1 MRPDDQRDDADVA
14 VAMETGELPPITRD
28 PSKPLKRPRFRPVRL
43 TLKVGAFA
51 LVVYIFVLPLIPGFR
66 DAAHELTRVDPFFL
80 VLGLALQIASWYT
93 YSLLTR
99 SALGDGRGHISRL
112 RMFRI
117 QMSTKALSN
126 IVPGGSA
133 ASSALGYRLMTL
145 SGATGPDAGFALAT
159 AGLASAVVLNLLFWT
174 ALLVSIPFRG
184 VNPLYV
190 TAALAGLGIMI
201 VVAAIVVGLQHGQ
214 GRAEKFLRW
223 LGRKLHFDGDT
234 ATSAL
239 RQIGQRLEE
248 LIADRSLLK
257 RVALW
262 ASLNW
267 LLDAASLW
275 VFVWAFGGALDIDA
289 LLIAFGLANIF
300 AVIPITPGG
309 LGIVEGV
316 YIPTLIGFGL
326 TRQEAT
332 LGVASYRLAQFW
344 FPILLGG
351 ILYASLRLGPWS
363 ISRRDRLD
371 RLRDI
376 ARRETAESE
385 RRLEFAMRQ
394 WERKRPGE
402 PLPIDEKG
410 HIVLPFDVDPELV
423 AALDALPEGMYERA
437 AATGRRRRSV
447 LAGRRRGEGV
457 GAPAGPVASAPMTA
471 YDRPFGRHL
480 EDFVVGDV
488 YRHWP
493 GKTIT
498 EYDDHLFCM
507 ITMNHHPLH
516 TNVWFGEQSVQGRNV
531 VVGNLVYSLV
541 LGMSVPDVSGAAIA
555 NLEVETLQH
564 KFPTFHGDTI
574 HAETRVLDVKESSSK
589 PDRGIVTVESKGFNQ
604 DGQEVCYFRR
614 RVMVWKRDAAP
625 DRTRPY
631 DVDHAWD

>member
-1 MRPDDQRDDADVA
+1 M
-14 VAMETGELPPITRD
+14 
-28 PSKPLKRPRFRPVRL
+28 
-43 TLKVGAFA
+43 
-51 LVVYIFVLPLIPGFR
+51 
-66 DAAHELTRVDPFFL
+66 
-80 VLGLALQIASWYT
+80 LGLALQIAAWFT

-99 SALGDGRGHISRL
+99 SALGDGRTTCRAL

-133 ASSALGYRLMTL
+133 ASSALGYRLITL

-159 AGLASAVVLNLLFWT
+159 AGLASAVVLNLIFWT

-190 TAALAGLGIMI
+190 TAALAGLGIML
-201 VVAAIVVGLQHGQ
+201 VVALIVVGLQHGQ
-214 GRAEKFLRW
+214 GRAERFLRW

-234 ATSAL
+234 ATNAL

-262 ASLNW
+262 ATLNW

-275 VFVWAFGGALDIDA
+275 VFVWAFGGTLDIDA
-289 LLIAFGLANIF
+289 LLVAFGLANIF

-316 YIPTLIGFGL
+316 YIPTLVGFGL

-332 LGVASYRLAQFW
+332 LGVASYRIAQFW

-351 ILYASLRLGPWS
+351 ILYATLRVGPWS

-385 RRLEFAMRQ
+385 RRIEFAMRQ

-402 PLPIDEKG
+402 PLPLDDEG
-410 HIVLPFDVDPELV
+410 HPLLPFDVDPEAV
-423 AALDALPEGMYERA
+423 EALDPLARR
-437 AATGRRRRSV
+437 GRR
-447 LAGRRRGEGV
+447 
-457 GAPAGPVASAPMTA
+457 
-471 YDRPFGRHL
+471 
-480 EDFVVGDV
+480 
-488 YRHWP
+488 
-493 GKTIT
+493 
-498 EYDDHLFCM
+498 
-507 ITMNHHPLH
+507 
-516 TNVWFGEQSVQGRNV
+516 
-531 VVGNLVYSLV
+531 
-541 LGMSVPDVSGAAIA
+541 AIA
-555 NLEVETLQH
+555 HRATS
-564 KFPTFHGDTI
+564 TT
-574 HAETRVLDVKESSSK
+574 AR
-589 PDRGIVTVESKGFNQ
+589 
-604 DGQEVCYFRR
+604 
-614 RVMVWKRDAAP
+614 
-625 DRTRPY
+625 RTRPRQKGAGAGATSSVRPH
-631 DVDHAWD
+631 DGARPALRPPPRGLRGR

>member
-1 MRPDDQRDDADVA
+1 VAVRPDDQRDADAA
-14 VAMETGELPPITRD
+14 VTLETGELPPITRD

-43 TLKVGAFA
+43 TLKVGALA

-66 DAAHELTRVDPFFL
+66 DAAHELTKVDPTFL
-80 VLGLALQIASWYT
+80 VLGLALQIASWFT

-99 SALGDGRGHISRL
+99 AALGDGRRHVSRL

-133 ASSALGYRLMTL
+133 ASSALGYRLITL

-159 AGLASAVVLNLLFWT
+159 AGLASAVVLNLIFWT

-214 GRAEKFLRW
+214 GRAEQFLRW

-234 ATSAL
+234 ATNAL

-257 RVALW
+257 RVVLW

-289 LLIAFGLANIF
+289 LLVAFGLANIF

-351 ILYASLRLGPWS
+351 ILYASLRVGPWS
-363 ISRRDRLD
+363 IARRDRLD

-376 ARRETAESE
+376 ARRETSESE

-402 PLPIDEKG
+402 PLPVNDEG
-410 HIVLPFDVDPELV
+410 QIVLPFDVDPELV
-423 AALDALPEGMYERA
+423 AALDALPDGTYERA
-437 AATGRRRRSV
+437 TPPDA
-447 LAGRRRGEGV
+447 
-457 GAPAGPVASAPMTA
+457 
-471 YDRPFGRHL
+471 
-480 EDFVVGDV
+480 
-488 YRHWP
+488 
-493 GKTIT
+493 
-498 EYDDHLFCM
+498 DDEPCS
-507 ITMNHHPLH
+507 P
-516 TNVWFGEQSVQGRNV
+516 
-531 VVGNLVYSLV
+531 
-541 LGMSVPDVSGAAIA
+541 
-555 NLEVETLQH
+555 
-564 KFPTFHGDTI
+564 
-574 HAETRVLDVKESSSK
+574 
-589 PDRGIVTVESKGFNQ
+589 
-604 DGQEVCYFRR
+604 
-614 RVMVWKRDAAP
+614 DAAEAKGSAHRR
-625 DRTRPY
+625 DQ
-631 DVDHAWD
+631 